1 MFLLLINSLG
11 NPGKRKVTR
20 CNVHIGQIIGY
31 GKKSTLLRF
40 NKRAQ
45 DLGDCPLFDNSEVVT
60 PK

>member
-1 MFLLLINSLG
+1 MIS
-11 NPGKRKVTR
+11 K
-20 CNVHIGQIIGY
+20 CNVQFGEIEGY